1 MRLFQAGL
9 GIKKRDDKQKEET
22 LMKEFSSLLMISAVF
37 LVMITFGG
45 CAKKVPPTTQAVEV
59 KEKPV
64 APPPREEVVA
74 KEQPPVVEEQP
85 IVRESGP
92 SVTLADIY
100 FDFDRSDIR
109 PDARQVLE
117 GNASWLKA
125 NGRSR
130 IKIEGHCDERGTTEY
145 NLALGQRRAEA
156 TKRFLVA
163 LGIDASRLSTISYGE
178 ERPTCTDHHEGC
190 WSQNRRSHFM
200 VESR

>member
-1 MRLFQAGL
+1 MKAMS
-9 GIKKRDDKQKEET
+9 T
-22 LMKEFSSLLMISAVF
+22 LVVIFAVF
-37 LVMITFGG
+37 LAMVTFEG
-45 CAKKVPPTTQAVEV
+45 CAKKVAPTTQAVEV
-59 KEKPV
+59 KEAPV

-74 KEQPPVVEEQP
+74 KEQPPVVQEQP
-85 IVRESGP
+85 IVREPES
-92 SVTLADIY
+92 SVTLTDIF

-117 GNASWLKA
+117 SNAGWLKTNSRA
-125 NGRSR
+125 R

-163 LGIDASRLSTISYGE
+163 LGIDASRLATISYGE
-178 ERPTCTDHHEGC
+178 ERPACTDHDEGC

-200 VESR
+200 IESR

>member
-1 MRLFQAGL
+1 M
-9 GIKKRDDKQKEET
+9 KK
-22 LMKEFSSLLMISAVF
+22 LSSLVMISAVF
-37 LVMITFGG
+37 LIVITAVG

-64 APPPREEVVA
+64 APPPREEVIA

-85 IVRESGP
+85 IVREPEPG
-92 SVTLADIY
+92 VALEDIY

-117 GNASWLKA
+117 GNATWLKTNPRA
-125 NGRSR
+125 R

-163 LGIDASRLSTISYGE
+163 LGIDASRFSTISYGE
-178 ERPTCTDHHEGC
+178 ERPVCTDHQEGC
-190 WSQNRRSHFM
+190 WSKNRRSHFLM
-200 VESR
+200 ESR